1 MEAKLDFGAD
11 TPTGCSHRWEE
22 EEGEEQME
30 TPSGTQR
37 GHDCP
42 SHRTDSGSMLEAHAS
57 HPQLRL

>member
-30 TPSGTQR
+30 TPSGT
-37 GHDCP
+37 
-42 SHRTDSGSMLEAHAS
+42 
-57 HPQLRL
+57 